1 MGKKRLVAGPLNQPY
16 AVFLIFEFHTFF
28 IFFLDQAVISL
39 EGPGSVSA
47 LVVSSNPVVTA
58 ALPLRRWCRNWRR
71 RRRSRLSLGFVV
83 GSSARRS
90 RFRSFNGF
98 MSGRGVPFFF
108 SSSNRSSSNSTSAM
122 VLKSSHHE
130 CSTLASLKVAS
141 RRSTASGSRRNFH
154 VVESRI
160 ASSSVITLAA
170 AAKSGIELGPRQF
183 VVLVVHRSVHHSV
196 HRRSSSCV
204 NCIQSYQEKAFQF
217 Y

>member
-71 RRRSRLSLGFVV
+71 RRRSRFSLGFVV

-98 MSGRGVPFFF
+98 MSGRGIPFFY
-108 SSSNRSSSNSTSAM
+108 SSSNRSSNSTSAM

-141 RRSTASGSRRNFH
+141 RRSTASGSRNFH

-160 ASSSVITLAA
+160 ASSSVITLA

-183 VVLVVHRSVHHSV
+183 VVLVVHRCSS
-196 HRRSSSCV
+196 SSSCV